1 MRTDRYLKLILTVI
15 AMELFWIGVNGLAD
29 PVSAQSAPM
38 RVVIAGVE
46 MEAMAYLPVAVVGG
60 VKTIPVPLR
69 PTIEPLAVRVGS
81 PVQIDTQQRPLKIE
95 TDRPLKIEADR
106 PLKVETVRYT
116 PGDRPG
122 E

>member
-1 MRTDRYLKLILTVI
+1 
-15 AMELFWIGVNGLAD
+15 
-29 PVSAQSAPM
+29 
-38 RVVIAGVE
+38 
-46 MEAMAYLPVAVVGG
+46 
-60 VKTIPVPLR
+60 LR

-95 TDRPLKIEADR
+95 ADRPLKIEADR

>member
-1 MRTDRYLKLILTVI
+1 MRADRYLTGVLTVI
-15 AMELFWIGVNGLAD
+15 ALELFWLGIKDLAV
-29 PVSAQSAPM
+29 PVSAQSAPT

-46 MEAMAYLPVAVVGG
+46 MDTAAYLPVAVVGN
-60 VKTIPVPLR
+60 VRTIPVPLR

-81 PVQIDTQQRPLKIE
+81 PVQIDTEQ
-95 TDRPLKIEADR
+95 RPLKIEADH